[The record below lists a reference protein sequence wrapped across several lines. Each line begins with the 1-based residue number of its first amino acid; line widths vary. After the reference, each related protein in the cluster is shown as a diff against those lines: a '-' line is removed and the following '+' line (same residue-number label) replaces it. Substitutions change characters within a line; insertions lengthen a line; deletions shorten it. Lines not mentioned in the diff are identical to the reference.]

1 MKSRYWL
8 VAGLCAAVAG
18 CGGKVE
24 ITSSCAIQ
32 DSGEIHCTFKNA
44 GSAKGNECVHAVL
57 TKKPE
62 LIAKE
67 QAEKGRHNESWQV
80 ILSMVAEQ
88 AKGARASLIKSVK
101 DEAKSGNASLDAVI
115 EERRTELI
123 SLAASDTTYVSTE
136 KICSGL
142 VEAGGTRD
150 AKGMATFTGKSPRA
164 LCALSPDGA
173 WSDGCTLSTTFVA
186 DLDKSIKKVIKTAS
200 DK

>member
-8 VAGLCAAVAG
+8 AAGLCVAVAG

-24 ITSSCAIQ
+24 ITPSCALQ
-32 DSGEIHCTFKNA
+32 NNGEIRCTFKNA
-44 GSAKGNECVHAVL
+44 GSAKGSDCAHVVL

-62 LIAKE
+62 LLAKE
-67 QAEKGRHNESWQV
+67 QDEKSRRNEYWQK
-80 ILSMVAEQ
+80 ILDMVTQQ
-88 AKGARASLIKSVK
+88 AKGARANLIKSIT
-101 DEAKSGNASLDAVI
+101 DEAKSRNVSLDTVI
-115 EERRTELI
+115 EERRMELV
-123 SLAASDTTYVSTE
+123 SLAASDSTYISTE

-164 LCALSPDGA
+164 LCAVSPEGA
-173 WSDGCTLSTTFVA
+173 WSDGCTLSTVSVA
-186 DLDKSIKKVIKTAS
+186 ELDKNIKKAIETAA